1 MQCMIMLE
9 ITNQVPK
16 GIDSKMLQWYS
27 ELQCYILGTVIKF
40 LMGIEK
46 VLQTSSTRKTK
57 YLSQHK
63 KWNLVVLLK
72 PKIFVISIFGE
83 LGFGTEKGD

>member
-27 ELQCYILGTVIKF
+27 ELQCYILG
-40 LMGIEK
+40 
-46 VLQTSSTRKTK
+46 RKRWPNDAPDG
-57 YLSQHK
+57 H
-63 KWNLVVLLK
+63 
-72 PKIFVISIFGE
+72 
-83 LGFGTEKGD
+83 

>member
-1 MQCMIMLE
+1 VSCNAIFLAG
-9 ITNQVPK
+9 K
-16 GIDSKMLQWYS
+16 GGQMMH
-27 ELQCYILGTVIKF
+27 

-83 LGFGTEKGD
+83 VGFGTEKGD

>member
-1 MQCMIMLE
+1 MMH
-9 ITNQVPK
+9 
-16 GIDSKMLQWYS
+16 
-27 ELQCYILGTVIKF
+27 